1 LPCPLDGRALLTCG
15 HHDVTIGTQN
25 EPTTPIREAG
35 IMASMLVFVIAFTVG
50 CLSGVVLALWSYRN
64 RADRSKHAP
73 SFWSTPSDESNTVQP
88 GEPR

>member
-1 LPCPLDGRALLTCG
+1 
-15 HHDVTIGTQN
+15 
-25 EPTTPIREAG
+25 
-35 IMASMLVFVIAFTVG
+35 MASMLVFVIAFTVG